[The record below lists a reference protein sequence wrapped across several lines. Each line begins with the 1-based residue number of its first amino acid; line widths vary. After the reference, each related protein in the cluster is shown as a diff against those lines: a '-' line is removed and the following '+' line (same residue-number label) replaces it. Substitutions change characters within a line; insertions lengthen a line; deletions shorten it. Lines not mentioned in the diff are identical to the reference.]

1 MELTNFLFLY
11 LVDPDYLYDS
21 ILDGC
26 YDEDSQYGHLFENVD
41 FDSNTIYEDLE
52 EIVNKWAQDNKIEI
66 QSTELTGCDL
76 DGGSKDYRMVFSA
89 NGHYYAFEYYYS
101 NYEGWESNEI
111 GSNLKEVFPI
121 EKTITVYA

>member
-1 MELTNFLFLY
+1 MVLTNFLFLY
-11 LVDPDYLYDS
+11 LVDLEYLYDCV
-21 ILDGC
+21 LDGC
-26 YDEDSQYGHLFENVD
+26 YEDTQYENIFD
-41 FDSNTIYEDLE
+41 GINFDSDTIYEDLE
-52 EIVNKWAQDNKIEI
+52 EAVNKWASIEKIEI
-66 QSTELTGCDL
+66 KSTELTGCDL
-76 DGGSKDYRMVFSA
+76 DGGSEDYRMVFSA

>member
-1 MELTNFLFLY
+1 MKLTNFLFLY
-11 LVDPDYLYDS
+11 LVDPDYLYDT

-66 QSTELTGCDL
+66 QSTELIGCDL
-76 DGGSKDYRMVFSA
+76 DGGSEDYRMVFSS
-89 NGHYYAFEYYYS
+89 NGHYYAFKYYYS
-101 NYEGWESNEI
+101 NYGGWECDEI
-111 GSNLKEVFPI
+111 GSDLKEVFPV
-121 EKTITVYA
+121 EKTITVYE